1 MRRLSGAARHG
12 ALSCRPGGRYLALVD
27 CVLHTPCVADGR
39 PLQECM
45 MDRDAVQRC
54 KDLRQAFTHCQRG
67 QVRCARIA
75 RCHPLPHTPNDRR
88 ATQLDARYRI
98 RGNRYGR

>member
-1 MRRLSGAARHG
+1 MT
-12 ALSCRPGGRYLALVD
+12 SCHEAYLALVD

-67 QVRCARIA
+67 Q
-75 RCHPLPHTPNDRR
+75 
-88 ATQLDARYRI
+88 LDARYRI